1 MAVRKE
7 EEKRRKKIALPPTR
21 LSNGKRCLEE
31 RLSLLCR
38 RRTLPP
44 ARARPYAQ
52 RERERERPSEKDSHA
67 SSLPFSQQRS
77 ALAAQPA
84 ADAAARSASGATHSN
99 ADEYARFAADP
110 ARKHV
115 TWPKLLNASLAEVDP
130 VLVDIIEKE
139 KNRQWKVKEEN
150 TRERV

>member
-1 MAVRKE
+1 LRCLPRSLPTPPSHQRGWGGASLCRPAE
-7 EEKRRKKIALPPTR
+7 YAGSPALPPYPSQGHR
-21 LSNGKRCLEE
+21 QQHRIS
-31 RLSLLCR
+31 LSLSSR
-38 RRTLPP
+38 SLPP
-44 ARARPYAQ
+44 L
-52 RERERERPSEKDSHA
+52 STSTT
-67 SSLPFSQQRS
+67 QQRS

-84 ADAAARSASGATHSN
+84 ADAAARAGSATHSN

-139 KNRQWKVKEEN
+139 KNRQWKVGREKR
-150 TRERV
+150 RERG

>member
-1 MAVRKE
+1 M
-7 EEKRRKKIALPPTR
+7 
-21 LSNGKRCLEE
+21 RCL
-31 RLSLLCR
+31 RPASPTGRGAWKSASLSFAAGGLYH
-38 RRTLPP
+38 LPAP
-44 ARARPYAQ
+44 ALTHKE